1 MINPP
6 LLIIVGPTASG
17 KSDLAVKLAKKYN
30 GEIIS
35 ADSRQVYKGL
45 DIGTGKITALEM
57 DGIPHHLLDVA
68 NPKKRYSVVDYVAH
82 SKKALNKIVKNKK
95 LPIIVGGT
103 GFYIQALVDGVV
115 LPEVPPN
122 EKLRSELSS
131 KTTTELFQIIQKLD
145 PERAG
150 SIDPLNARRLIR
162 AIEIATALGG
172 VPKIKNNPIPFTP
185 IFIGL
190 DVSPEVIKKRIHVRL
205 MKRLNNGMID
215 EVERLHKDGI
225 SWKRLEELGLEYRYL
240 AYYLQ
245 NKISKSE
252 MIDKLYMEIWHY
264 AKRQFTWFRADKR
277 INWISAPYYT
287 KASKIFKQKTLSSI

>member
-1 MINPP
+1 MQPP
-6 LLIIVGPTASG
+6 LIIIVGPTASG
-17 KSDLAVKLAKKYN
+17 KSDLAVKLAKKCN

-45 DIGTGKITALEM
+45 DIGTGKITTEEM
-57 DGIPHHLLDVA
+57 SNVPHHLLDVA

-82 SKKALNKIVKNKK
+82 SRKALNKIVENKK

-122 EKLRSELSS
+122 DKLRSELSS

-145 PERAG
+145 PERAE

-190 DVSPEVIKKRIHVRL
+190 DVSPEVIKKRIRVRL
-205 MKRLNNGMID
+205 MKRLNNKMID
-215 EVERLHKDGI
+215 EVERLHKGGI

-287 KASKIFKQKTLSSI
+287 KAAKIFKQKTLPL